1 MPNVNIKMIVPDQN
15 REPKRLR
22 LKIKDKNGRILR
34 RNSYFRRPRGKVIY
48 RLCWAWKISE
58 GRIMIGTYNS
68 KDNYCNLV
76 FIPKR
81 GRIEVVEPEKEELI
95 AHMI

>member
-1 MPNVNIKMIVPDQN
+1 MSNINISMIIPDRSQ
-15 REPKRLR
+15 EPKQLR

-68 KDNYCNLV
+68 KDNYCNLI
-76 FIPKR
+76 FEPEKGAIN
-81 GRIEVVEPEKEELI
+81 VVEPSKEELI